1 MTVGVMYL
9 KSHELIFS
17 ILALLFYFSPQISLL
32 HAGIERE
39 ALIWR
44 DHTLPVVNSSDFRVN
59 AVALPW

>member
-9 KSHELIFS
+9 KSDELIFS

-39 ALIWR
+39 ALI
-44 DHTLPVVNSSDFRVN
+44 
-59 AVALPW
+59 